1 MLFQDSLWGSGG
13 CSRWKAETAFEGD
26 WIVSKSQ
33 STRKEKRLVAIEQK
47 KMLKPG
53 PAQEGPPPSRDL
65 GKYVV
70 LQEIVVRRWQSYKE
84 KSRDT
89 GFRGYKSLDGGP
101 LRFCVG

>member
-1 MLFQDSLWGSGG
+1 M
-13 CSRWKAETAFEGD
+13 
-26 WIVSKSQ
+26 V
-33 STRKEKRLVAIEQK
+33 IEQK

-53 PAQEGPPPSRDL
+53 PAQEGPPPSRDQ

-70 LQEIVVRRWQSYKE
+70 LQEIVVRRWQSYQE

-89 GFRGYKSLDGGP
+89 GFRGYKSLDGRP